1 MMQRAGLLVSVA
13 TVALLAAGPAQAA
26 APAGVQADARAIFE
40 KIVSIPTSEGLGKVP
55 EMAQYLADRFRAA
68 GFPDGDIHILPSGET
83 ASLVVRY
90 RGTGRGG
97 KPIIVLSHM
106 DVVTARREDW
116 QRDPFQLI
124 EEGGYFFGRGTE
136 DVKGE
141 IAVIT
146 ATFLRLRAENFVPA
160 RDLIL
165 VFTGDEETTAA
176 SARELV
182 TTHRAL
188 IDAEYALN
196 SDGGGG
202 RMDERTG
209 RPTHYNLQGAEKS
222 YASFELATRNP
233 GGHSSEPR
241 PDNAIYE
248 LADALRALQA
258 FAFPVQWNEW
268 TIGSFRAQQQVVQ
281 GEEGAA
287 MARFAAHPGDPAAAA
302 VLARNPALVGRIRT
316 TCVPTLLQG
325 GHAENALPQSAT
337 ATVNCRVFP
346 GTTAAQVRDTLQ
358 QVVGSK
364 VEVRTLGEPLVGPPS
379 PLREDV
385 LEAVTQVVQARFPG
399 VPVIPDMAA
408 YATDG
413 TMFRSAG
420 IPTYGV
426 SSLFLKDSER
436 YAHGLNE
443 RIMVKTFYDG
453 LDHWYALLR
462 TLAGAK

>member
-1 MMQRAGLLVSVA
+1 MQQAGLLVLVA
-13 TVALLAAGPAQAA
+13 TIAVWAAAPAQAA
-26 APAGVQADARAIFE
+26 ASADVRADARAIFE
-40 KIVSIPTSEGLGKVP
+40 KIISIPTSEGLGKVP
-55 EMAQYLADRFRAA
+55 EMAQYLADLFRAA
-68 GFPDGDIHILPSGET
+68 GFPAGDIHVLPSGET

-116 QRDPFQLI
+116 QRDPFVLV
-124 EEGGYFFGRGTE
+124 EEDGYFFGRGTE
-136 DVKGE
+136 DVKSE
-141 IAVIT
+141 IALIT
-146 ATFLRLRAENFVPA
+146 TTFLRLRAEGFVPA

-202 RMDERTG
+202 RIDPSTG
-209 RPTHYNLQGAEKS
+209 RATHYNLQGAEKS
-222 YASFELATRNP
+222 YASFELTTRNP

-248 LADALRALQA
+248 LADALKALQA
-258 FAFPVQWNEW
+258 FAFPVQWNDW
-268 TIGSFRAQQQVVQ
+268 TIGSFKAQEQVAQ

-302 VLARNPALVGRIRT
+302 VLARNPALVGRTRT
-316 TCVPTLLQG
+316 TCIPTLLQG
-325 GHAENALPQSAT
+325 GHAENALPQSAK

-346 GTTAAQVRDTLQ
+346 GTTAAEVRDTLQ

-379 PLREDV
+379 PLRQDV
-385 LEAVTQVVQARFPG
+385 IEAVTQAVQARFPG

-443 RIMVKTFYDG
+443 RIMVETFYAG

-462 TLAGAK
+462 TLAGGK

>member
-1 MMQRAGLLVSVA
+1 MMQRTGLLAAVV
-13 TVALLAAGPAQAA
+13 TVAWLAAGPAQAA
-26 APAGVQADARAIFE
+26 APAGVRADARAIFE
-40 KIVSIPTSEGLGKVP
+40 KIVAIPTSEGLGKVP

-90 RGTGRGG
+90 RGTGEGG

-124 EEGGYFFGRGTE
+124 EEDGYFFGRGTE

-146 ATFLRLRAENFVPA
+146 ATFLRLRAEKFVPA
-160 RDLIL
+160 RDLII

-176 SARELV
+176 SSRELV

-188 IDAEYALN
+188 IDAEFALN

-202 RMDERTG
+202 RLDERTG
-209 RPTHYNLQGAEKS
+209 RATHYNLQGAEKS
-222 YASFELATRNP
+222 YASFELAARNP

-325 GHAENALPQSAT
+325 GHAENALPQSAI

-364 VEVRTLGEPLVGPPS
+364 VAVRTLGEPLVGPPS
-379 PLREDV
+379 PLRADV
-385 LEAVTQVVQARFPG
+385 IEAVTQAVQARFPG

-413 TMFRSAG
+413 TIFRSAG

-453 LDHWYALLR
+453 LDHWYGLLR
-462 TLAGAK
+462 TLAGGK